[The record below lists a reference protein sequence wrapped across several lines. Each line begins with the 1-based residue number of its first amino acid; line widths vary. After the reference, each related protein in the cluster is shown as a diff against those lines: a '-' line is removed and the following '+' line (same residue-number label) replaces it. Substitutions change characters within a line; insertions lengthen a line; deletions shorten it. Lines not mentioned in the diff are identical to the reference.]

1 MKHIRLFNESNK
13 EDYYTIVSEEEW
25 EDFEP
30 INLEEKIFKKID
42 SLIDKKTYHIRFEP
56 FSAYTYTGG
65 EKPNPWDLLQLIY
78 RKSANMS
85 PRDGKYS
92 CSIFTSG
99 DDWYW
104 VNIKGE
110 SLYKCDQDTG
120 LIMLLKDKGII

>member
-1 MKHIRLFNESNK
+1 MKYIKHMKHIRLFNESNK

-25 EDFEP
+25 EDFDP
-30 INLEEKIFKKID
+30 IEIPDNIFKKID
-42 SLIDKKTYHIRFEP
+42 SLIDKNTYHIRFE
-56 FSAYTYTGG
+56 
-65 EKPNPWDLLQLIY
+65 PNPWDLLQLIY

-92 CSIFTSG
+92 CSIYTSG

-110 SLYKCDQDTG
+110 SLYKCDQDNG

>member
-25 EDFEP
+25 EDFEAIEIP
-30 INLEEKIFKKID
+30 DNIFKKID

-56 FSAYTYTGG
+56 YQYSGNAG
-65 EKPNPWDLLQLIY
+65 LVARLIY

-92 CSIFTSG
+92 CSIYTSG

-110 SLYKCDQDTG
+110 SLYKCDQDNG